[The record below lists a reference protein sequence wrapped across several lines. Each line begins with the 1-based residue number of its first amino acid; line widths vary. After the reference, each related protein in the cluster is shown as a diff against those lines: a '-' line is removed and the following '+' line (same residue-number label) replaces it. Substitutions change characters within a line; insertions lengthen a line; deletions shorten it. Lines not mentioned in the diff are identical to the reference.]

1 MMEGTNAKKSI
12 NRQPRYCKDGWT
24 DGHEDL
30 VVIAAAYGDRSHWD
44 YLMNHTYIHTNDN
57 SDQLAFPKNIRGY
70 ARDRRQAFQRKR
82 KAVAPVFSQNIYK
95 FLRGNEVIDL
105 LRERATTN
113 STMVIQ
119 PTSRRSSSNRHTPG
133 AGDASIDAS
142 YDNADGHVV
151 NTLSTGVS
159 RMALTPPRKAYTPK
173 ELQKLWEGYIK
184 AAVQEGH
191 VFLLRETHDADM
203 NYNFQVSVG
212 PSKLCDRGVS
222 SLPWIHIKYRLQSLK
237 DFDALKMTLSLSHAH
252 PDLSEAGTTPVISFT
267 RRSVS
272 NADTADQP
280 RYAARAV
287 ANDTLANTKNKKFK
301 PCTERN
307 VKQEN
312 KIVEANGGQ
321 RPSEKIVLVTN
332 HFLLPIDKSTGCP
345 RQAHNSEWQGKVFS
359 NKPTKPF
366 ELKKSYVPCSY
377 NDEDTACGKKSGEGK
392 RHYAYWE
399 FPLLGP
405 KDEMI
410 GEETNEVDYSEAE
423 LEAMTERMQGQGN

>member
-12 NRQPRYCKDGWT
+12 NRQPRYCKHGWT

-113 STMVIQ
+113 PTMVIP
-119 PTSRRSSSNRHTPG
+119 PTTRRSSSNRHTPG

-142 YDNADGHVV
+142 FDNANGNVV

-159 RMALTPPRKAYTPK
+159 RMALTPPRKYTPK

-191 VFLLRETHDADM
+191 VFLLRETYDADM

-222 SLPWIHIKYRLQSLK
+222 SLPWIHLKYRLQSLK
-237 DFDALKMTLSLSHAH
+237 DFDALKMTLSFSHAH

-272 NADTADQP
+272 YADTADQP

-301 PCTERN
+301 ACTERN
-307 VKQEN
+307 VKQQN

-345 RQAHNSEWQGKVFS
+345 RQGHNAEWQGKVFS

-366 ELKKSYVPCSY
+366 ELKKSYVPCAY

-423 LEAMTERMQGQGN
+423 LEAMTERMQRQGN